1 MEKKQLLKQTADM
14 RKAMAQASRIADELK
29 ESLHSGEEPAI
40 SAMCNVIR
48 SLLWE
53 TEKQERL
60 LTDML
65 SSKLQD

>member
-1 MEKKQLLKQTADM
+1 MEKQKLLKQSQEM

-29 ESLHSGEEPAI
+29 ETLQGGQEHAM

-53 TEKQERL
+53 TEKQEKILRR
-60 LTDML
+60 TRT
-65 SSKLQD
+65 